1 MNPAM
6 MYDLKLAVLDNV
18 SLTRLKMICRT
29 RRPYKAVCNVSG
41 KEGRLTVMGFDRNTL
56 ELRYVEDGKVP
67 ITYLVNLLT
76 VADWYNLDNC
86 ETQVF
91 LST

>member
-6 MYDLKLAVLDNV
+6 MYDLKRAVLDNV

-29 RRPYKAVCNVSG
+29 RRPYKAVFNVSG
-41 KEGRLTVMGFDRNTL
+41 KDGRLTVMGFDKNTL
-56 ELRYVEDGKVP
+56 ELRYVGEDKV

-76 VADWYNLDNC
+76 VAEWYSLDHN

-91 LST
+91 VS